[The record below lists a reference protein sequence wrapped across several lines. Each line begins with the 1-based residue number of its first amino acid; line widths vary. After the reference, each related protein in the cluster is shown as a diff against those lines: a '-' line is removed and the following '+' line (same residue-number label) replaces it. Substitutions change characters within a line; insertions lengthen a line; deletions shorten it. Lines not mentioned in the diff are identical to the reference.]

1 MRLGLGTLTELK
13 AHLQNAAL
21 TSSTTYDTQIA
32 NLGKMMSRRFEKY
45 CARLWEYTVG
55 DTYNCT
61 ANRAYILLP
70 RYPLNGTPTFQLST
84 GSVAPFTYA
93 TLTGI
98 LQSQTDD
105 AGIVEFLAM
114 QGPFFLRLLTTY
126 TGGYWYND
134 DDNPTTQP
142 AGSTARPDDLFVC
155 WLMQCEEV
163 WKVRD
168 TLGINIGLTAAQKDV
183 RWDRLQTLE
192 FIPDVKATLDS
203 YQRINMAG

>member
-13 AHLQNAAL
+13 AHLLNAGL
-21 TSSTTYDTQIA
+21 QTPTTYDTQIA

-45 CARLWEYTVG
+45 CQRLWEYTVG
-55 DTYNCT
+55 DTYNTT
-61 ANRAYILLP
+61 ANRAYIVLP

-84 GSVAPFTYA
+84 GSVAPFTYSA
-93 TLTGI
+93 LTGI

-105 AGIVEFLAM
+105 AGLVEFLAM

-126 TGGYWYND
+126 TGGFWYD
-134 DDNPTTQP
+134 DDGAPAVQP
-142 AGSTARPDDLFVC
+142 VGSVARPDDLFVC
-155 WLMQCEEV
+155 WLMQCEQV
-163 WKVRD
+163 FKVRD
-168 TLGINIGLTAAQKDV
+168 TLGINLGLTDAQKDV

-203 YQRINMAG
+203 YQRMNIAG